1 MNKTNELFVVFF
13 SLEWPRYCLITS
25 ILCTR
30 SLMFIV
36 HRWFHRKV
44 ACLLAIDVNIKLR
57 PVFTHIHTHSIHI
70 YMCCLAILVMVV
82 FIMYKNSNKNNIK
95 FTIKVCAC
103 LELQKKVLANS
114 GRQFWKE
121 KTRLLGLQIG
131 SFSPSVIANSH
142 KSVL

>member
-1 MNKTNELFVVFF
+1 MNYLLLFFF
-13 SLEWPRYCLITS
+13 HWNGRGIVLSRRFCVRALWCSLSIYGSIEKWPVCS
-25 ILCTR
+25 Q
-30 SLMFIV
+30 
-36 HRWFHRKV
+36 K
-44 ACLLAIDVNIKLR
+44 KLR

-103 LELQKKVLANS
+103 LELHKKVLANS
-114 GRQFWKE
+114 GRQLWKE